1 MYCIRMAWLNYHHLL
16 YFWTVAR
23 EGSIAKACERLLLSQ
38 PTISGQIRELEKA
51 FGAKLFDKVG
61 RNLVLTEAGRE
72 AYRYADEIFTLG
84 HELQSTMLGG
94 PRGRP
99 VRLPIGIH
107 DSIPKLISAKILAP
121 AMAQP
126 QQIQIVCH
134 EGSPEQLLARL
145 ALHELEAILLDSP
158 ASPTV
163 KVRVFNHLL
172 GECGVSFC
180 AAPKLAATY
189 RRNFPHSLNG
199 APFLLPLQNTSLRR
213 SLEHWMEVTGMR
225 LNVRGEF
232 ADTALLKAFAQEGVG
247 VFIVPTAIE
256 AEVCRQ
262 YRVKV
267 LGRVDAIRE
276 RFYLISVERKLR
288 QPVIA
293 ALAELARTKL
303 FGTLGDPASTPH
315 AVQAGRHS
323 ETP

>member
-1 MYCIRMAWLNYHHLL
+1 MTWLNYHHLL

-38 PTISGQIRELEKA
+38 PTISGQIRELEHA
-51 FGAKLFDKVG
+51 FGTKLFDKVG
-61 RNLVLTEAGRE
+61 RNLVLTESGRE
-72 AYRYADEIFTLG
+72 AYRYADQIFTLG
-84 HELQSTMLGG
+84 QELQTNMHGG
-94 PRGRP
+94 AAGRA
-99 VRLPIGIH
+99 VRLHIGIH
-107 DSIPKLISAKILAP
+107 DSIPKLISSKIFAP
-121 AMAQP
+121 AMVQP
-126 QQIQIVCH
+126 QPIQIVCH

-145 ALHELEAILLDSP
+145 ALHELDAILLDSP

-163 KVRVFNHLL
+163 KVRAFNHLL

-180 AAPKLAATY
+180 AVPKLAATY
-189 RRNFPHSLNG
+189 KRKFPYSLNG

-213 SLEHWMEVTGMR
+213 SLEHWLEVTGIR

-303 FGTLGDPASTPH
+303 FGKLGDSMSTSVP
-315 AVQAGRHS
+315 
-323 ETP
+323 

>member
-1 MYCIRMAWLNYHHLL
+1 VSWLNYHHLL

-38 PTISGQIRELEKA
+38 PTISGQIRELERA
-51 FGAKLFDKVG
+51 FGAKLFDKAG

-84 HELQSTMLGG
+84 QELQATMQDGSV
-94 PRGRP
+94 GRA
-99 VRLPIGIH
+99 VRLHIGIH
-107 DSIPKLISAKILAP
+107 DAIPKLISSKILAP

-145 ALHELEAILLDSP
+145 ALHELDAILLDSP

-163 KVRVFNHLL
+163 KVRAFNHLL

-180 AAPKLAATY
+180 AAPELAATY
-189 RRNFPHSLNG
+189 KRKFPSSLNG

-213 SLEHWMEVTGMR
+213 SLENWLEVTGIR
-225 LNVRGEF
+225 LNLRGEF
-232 ADTALLKAFAQEGVG
+232 ADTALLKSFAQEGAG
-247 VFIVPTAIE
+247 IFIAPSAIE

-288 QPVIA
+288 QPIIA
-293 ALAELARTKL
+293 AIAELARTKL
-303 FGTLGDPASTPH
+303 FGNCGVSLTTSRRVD
-315 AVQAGRHS
+315 GR
-323 ETP
+323 

>member
-1 MYCIRMAWLNYHHLL
+1 MSWLNYHHLL

-38 PTISGQIRELEKA
+38 PTISGQIRELERA

-84 HELQSTMLGG
+84 QELQGTMQGG
-94 PRGRP
+94 AVGRT
-99 VRLPIGIH
+99 VRLRIGIH
-107 DSIPKLISAKILAP
+107 DAIPKLISSKILAP

-126 QQIQIVCH
+126 EQIQIVCH

-145 ALHELEAILLDSP
+145 ALHELDAILLDTP

-172 GECGVSFC
+172 GECGISFC
-180 AAPKLAATY
+180 ASPKLAATY
-189 RRNFPHSLNG
+189 KRKFPNSLNG

-213 SLEHWMEVTGMR
+213 ALEHWLEVTGIH
-225 LNVRGEF
+225 LNIRGEF
-232 ADTALLKAFAQEGVG
+232 ADTALLKSFAQEGAG
-247 VFIVPTAIE
+247 IFIVPTAIE
-256 AEVCRQ
+256 VEICRQ

-267 LGRVDAIRE
+267 VGRVDAIRE

-288 QPVIA
+288 QPIIA

-303 FGTLGDPASTPH
+303 FGKFIDSKPTSVL
-315 AVQAGRHS
+315 
-323 ETP
+323 

>member
-1 MYCIRMAWLNYHHLL
+1 MYHIRMSWLNYHHLL

-72 AYRYADEIFTLG
+72 AYRYADEIFALG
-84 HELQSTMLGG
+84 QELKATMQGG
-94 PRGRP
+94 SIERA
-99 VRLPIGIH
+99 VRLHVGIH
-107 DSIPKLISAKILAP
+107 DSIPKLISSKILAP
-121 AMAQP
+121 IMAQQ

-145 ALHELEAILLDSP
+145 ALHEMVAILLDSP

-163 KVRVFNHLL
+163 KVRAFNHLL

-189 RRNFPHSLNG
+189 KRKFPHSLNG

-213 SLEHWMEVTGMR
+213 SLEHWLEATGIR

-256 AEVCRQ
+256 AEICRQ

-267 LGRVDAIRE
+267 IGRVDAIRE
-276 RFYLISVERKLR
+276 RIYLISAERKLR

-303 FGTLGDPASTPH
+303 FGKSGDSTSTSVP
-315 AVQAGRHS
+315 
-323 ETP
+323 

>member
-1 MYCIRMAWLNYHHLL
+1 MYHRRMTWLNYHHLL

-61 RNLVLTEAGRE
+61 RNLVLTEAGRD
-72 AYRYADEIFTLG
+72 AYRYADEIFALG
-84 HELQSTMLGG
+84 QELQATMQGG
-94 PRGRP
+94 SIGRP
-99 VRLPIGIH
+99 VRLHIGIH

-121 AMAQP
+121 AMAYP

-134 EGSPEQLLARL
+134 EGSPDQLLARL
-145 ALHELEAILLDSP
+145 ALHEIDALLLDSP

-163 KVRVFNHLL
+163 KVRAFNHLL

-180 AAPKLAATY
+180 AAPKLAANY
-189 RRNFPHSLNG
+189 KRKFPYSLNG

-213 SLEHWMEVTGMR
+213 SLEHWLEVSGIR
-225 LNVRGEF
+225 LNIRGEF

-267 LGRVDAIRE
+267 LGRIDAIRE
-276 RFYLISVERKLR
+276 RVFLISAERKLR
-288 QPVIA
+288 QPIIA

-303 FGTLGDPASTPH
+303 FAK
-315 AVQAGRHS
+315 
-323 ETP
+323 